1 MASHRFLI
9 FLFVLL
15 AGGST
20 YAQSSEASDL
30 AKHRIRLADRFA
42 ILANDIPEALRADS
56 VGRMQAVRNN
66 GYRIQILNTRDVREA
81 ETIRAEFDAWAGFE
95 FEPNT
100 VFSYVLY
107 KQPFYRVHAG
117 DFRSRNKAQEFANR
131 VKERFPDA
139 WVVVDQVIPE
149 RVR

>member
-1 MASHRFLI
+1 MASDRFLI
-9 FLFVLL
+9 VFFLVLMSGTVL
-15 AGGST
+15 AQT
-20 YAQSSEASDL
+20 AETSEL
-30 AKHRIRLADRFA
+30 ARHRIHLADRFA
-42 ILANDIPEALRADS
+42 ILINDIPEALRADS
-56 VGRMQAVRNN
+56 TGRMQAVRNN
-66 GYRIQILNTRDVREA
+66 GYRIQIFNTRDVREA
-81 ETIRAEFDAWAGFE
+81 EAYRAEFDAWASME

-117 DFRSRNKAQEFANR
+117 DFRSRNRAQEFAKR

-139 WVVVDQVIPE
+139 WVVVDQVVPE

>member
-1 MASHRFLI
+1 MASDRILI
-9 FLFVLL
+9 VIALLL
-15 AGGST
+15 AGT
-20 YAQSSEASDL
+20 AAHAQSLESADV
-30 AKHRIRLADRFA
+30 ARHRIHLADRFA
-42 ILANDIPEALRADS
+42 ILINDIPEVFRADS
-56 VGRMQAVRNN
+56 VGRMNAVRNN
-66 GYRIQILNTRDVREA
+66 GYRIQIFNTRDVREA
-81 ETIRAEFDAWAGFE
+81 EAYRAAFDDWASFE

-139 WVVVDQVIPE
+139 WVVVDQVVPE

>member
-1 MASHRFLI
+1 MASDRFLI
-9 FLFVLL
+9 VFFHVLMSGTVL
-15 AGGST
+15 AQT
-20 YAQSSEASDL
+20 AETSEL
-30 AKHRIRLADRFA
+30 ARHRIHLADRFA
-42 ILANDIPEALRADS
+42 ILINDIPEALRADS
-56 VGRMQAVRNN
+56 AGRMQAVRNN
-66 GYRIQILNTRDVREA
+66 GYRIQIFNTRDVREA
-81 ETIRAEFDAWAGFE
+81 EAYRAEFDAWASME

-117 DFRSRNKAQEFANR
+117 DFRSRNRAQKFAKR

-139 WVVVDQVIPE
+139 WVVVDQVVPE

>member
-1 MASHRFLI
+1 MASDRFLI
-9 FLFVLL
+9 FCILL
-15 AGGST
+15 LTGGT
-20 YAQSSEASDL
+20 LHAQSSEASEL
-30 AKHRIRLADRFA
+30 ARHRIRLADRFA

-66 GYRIQILNTRDVREA
+66 GYRIQIVNSRDVREA
-81 ETIRAEFDAWAGFE
+81 EAVRAAFEEWASLE

>member
-1 MASHRFLI
+1 MASDRFLI
-9 FLFVLL
+9 VFFLLMM
-15 AGGST
+15 GGT
-20 YAQSSEASDL
+20 AQAQSSEAAEL
-30 AKHRIRLADRFA
+30 ARHRIRLADRFA
-42 ILANDIPEALRADS
+42 ILANDIPDALRADS

-66 GYRIQILNTRDVREA
+66 GYRIQISNTRDVREA
-81 ETIRAEFDAWAGFE
+81 EAIRAEFEAWAMLE

-100 VFSYVLY
+100 VFSYVMY

-117 DFRSRNKAQEFANR
+117 DFRSRNKAQEFAIR

>member
-9 FLFVLL
+9 FCILLL
-15 AGGST
+15 AGGT
-20 YAQSSEASDL
+20 LQAQSSDASEL
-30 AKHRIRLADRFA
+30 ARHRIRLADRFA

-66 GYRIQILNTRDVREA
+66 GYRIQIVNSRDVREA
-81 ETIRAEFDAWAGFE
+81 EAVRAAFEEWASLE
-95 FEPNT
+95 LEPNT

>member
-1 MASHRFLI
+1 MASDRFLI
-9 FLFVLL
+9 FLVILL
-15 AGGST
+15 AAGSMQ
-20 YAQSSEASDL
+20 AQSSEAADL

-42 ILANDIPEALRADS
+42 ILTNDIPDALRADS

-66 GYRIQILNTRDVREA
+66 GYRIQIFSSRDVREA
-81 ETIRAEFDAWAGFE
+81 EAYKVAFEEWASLE
-95 FEPNT
+95 LEPNT

>member
-1 MASHRFLI
+1 MASDRFLI
-9 FLFVLL
+9 LFFLLL
-15 AGGST
+15 MGGAAQ
-20 YAQSSEASDL
+20 AQSSESSEL
-30 AKHRIRLADRFA
+30 ARHRIHLADRFA
-42 ILANDIPEALRADS
+42 ILINDIPEALRADS

-66 GYRIQILNTRDVREA
+66 GYRIQVYNTRDVREA
-81 ETIRAEFDAWAGFE
+81 EAYRAEFDAWASLE

-117 DFRSRNKAQEFANR
+117 DFRSRNRAQEFANR

-139 WVVVDQVIPE
+139 WVVVDQVVPE

>member
-1 MASHRFLI
+1 MASDRFLI
-9 FLFVLL
+9 VFFHVLMSGTVL
-15 AGGST
+15 AQT
-20 YAQSSEASDL
+20 AETSEL
-30 AKHRIRLADRFA
+30 ARHRIHLADRFA
-42 ILANDIPEALRADS
+42 ILINDIPEALRADS
-56 VGRMQAVRNN
+56 AGRMQAVRNN
-66 GYRIQILNTRDVREA
+66 GYRIQIFNTRDVREA
-81 ETIRAEFDAWAGFE
+81 EAYRAEFDAWASME

-117 DFRSRNKAQEFANR
+117 DFRSRNRAQEFAKR

-139 WVVVDQVIPE
+139 WVVVDQVVPE

>member
-1 MASHRFLI
+1 MASDRILI
-9 FLFVLL
+9 AVLL
-15 AGGST
+15 CAATSVAQ
-20 YAQSSEASDL
+20 AQSVEANEL
-30 AKHRIRLADRFA
+30 ARNRIRLSDRFA
-42 ILANDIPEALRADS
+42 TLVNDIPESLRADS
-56 VGRMQAVRNN
+56 LGRSTTIRNN
-66 GYRIQILNTRDVREA
+66 GFRIQIFNTRDVREA
-81 ETIRAEFDAWAGFE
+81 EAMRAAFEQWSASE

-117 DFRSRNKAQEFANR
+117 DFRSRNRAQEFANR

-139 WVVVDQVIPE
+139 WVVVDQVVPE